1 VSGVLRT
8 ALATLAAGRGR
19 RRCTPRTKRCDFWA
33 WGEENVRPPCCTA
46 HMIRLAA
53 FVDDLLT
60 RHGIMHW
67 LDYGT
72 LLGAVREG
80 QLIAWDEDVDFGMLV
95 ADAEAVRA
103 LRRDIE
109 AAGHRLDLS
118 EYPDVIRIQLSRANQ
133 IHVDLFTWHERDGVL
148 EHGADR
154 TWDWP
159 GMQDRSAFP
168 RTYLEPTEEI
178 LLHGR
183 PYPAPGPVDAFLREH
198 RYGEGYLTPVR
209 STLTSELHFEVDSS
223 AMTPLVERLLER
235 AAERERRLLEVTR
248 ARSLVVRMQLWD
260 SLSGRWWIWTA
271 LPLEPSPAYVEREL
285 AALPDGA
292 HTPTETELA
301 RALAWLEQAIA
312 EYEHPT
318 LDIRL
323 RRGGRR
329 VRRLA
334 ATVRR
339 RARPAL
345 PSAVPAGRDR
355 RD

>member
-1 VSGVLRT
+1 LSGGLRT
-8 ALATLAAGRGR
+8 AIETLAAGKGA

-33 WGEENVRPPCCTA
+33 WGAANVRPPCCTA

-53 FVDDLLT
+53 FVDELLA
-60 RHGIMHW
+60 RHGILHW

-72 LLGAVREG
+72 LLGAVRDG
-80 QLIAWDEDVDFGMLV
+80 QLIPWDEDVDFGILA

-103 LRRDIE
+103 LRREIE
-109 AAGHRLDLS
+109 SAGHRLDLA
-118 EYPDVIRIQLSRANQ
+118 EYPDVLRIQLSKANQ

-148 EHGADR
+148 AHGADR

-168 RTYLEPTEEI
+168 RAYLEPTEKI

-183 PYPAPGPVDAFLREH
+183 RYPAPSPVDTFLREH
-198 RYGEGYLTPVR
+198 RYGDGYLTPVR
-209 STLTSELHFEVDSS
+209 STLTSQLHFEIDSTE
-223 AMTPLVERLLER
+223 MTPVVERLLER

-248 ARSLVVRMQLWD
+248 ERSVVVRMQLWD

-271 LPLEPSPAYVEREL
+271 LPFEPAEAYVEREL
-285 AALPDGA
+285 AALPTGPR
-292 HTPTETELA
+292 TPTEKQLA

-312 EYEHPT
+312 EYERPT
-318 LDIRL
+318 LGIRL
-323 RRGGRR
+323 RRGDRR
-329 VRRLA
+329 LRRLA

-339 RARPAL
+339 RARPARR
-345 PSAVPAGRDR
+345 SAVPAGEGGG
-355 RD
+355 